1 MEKFN
6 ADQLQIVNHS
16 VAMAEELVSNTY
28 KMSASQWLRNRY
40 DVKTLIDL
48 SEEEMVQ
55 GPFAHLIRYVGYRDN
70 ATLSSSAYD
79 FYKICLQDH
88 SIVKTLKK
96 FPHLKLFPF
105 LLYIVTHEL
114 IHIVRFSRF
123 LQIFEA
129 PPTEKIA
136 EEIRVH
142 AKTHEILNPVRL
154 SGLKDVLDFYDDW
167 RVSPERGMAEN
178 NSA

>member
-1 MEKFN
+1 M
-6 ADQLQIVNHS
+6 
-16 VAMAEELVSNTY
+16 
-28 KMSASQWLRNRY
+28 
-40 DVKTLIDL
+40 
-48 SEEEMVQ
+48 
-55 GPFAHLIRYVGYRDN
+55 
-70 ATLSSSAYD
+70 SSSTYD

-88 SIVKTLKK
+88 SIVKTLQK

-129 PPTEKIA
+129 PQSEKTA

-142 AKTHEILNPVRL
+142 AKTHEILSSVRL
-154 SGLKDVLDFYDDW
+154 PGLKEVLFFYDDW
-167 RVSPERGMAEN
+167 RISPEKGVTENDGAEN
-178 NSA
+178 CGVKIGVES